1 MFDHRFIVTIPD
13 GFPLEAAGP
22 VFCAGIT
29 MYSPLVQ
36 WKVRRS
42 QEQGGEGGEGSE
54 VEMIQEVVV
63 RC

>member
-1 MFDHRFIVTIPD
+1 MKIPD

-42 QEQGGEGGEGSE
+42 QEQGGEGGGGSE

>member
-1 MFDHRFIVTIPD
+1 MFDDRFIVTIPD

-42 QEQGGEGGEGSE
+42 QEQGGHGGGGSGA
-54 VEMIQEVVV
+54 
-63 RC
+63 RWR